1 MLLPILLAALAAP
14 PDLSA
19 VGVIVMARPETG
31 VALLRSGGRT
41 RAVRVGESAFGGRLI
56 SVATNQVVVE
66 FDGARLEVPLSGAP
80 PVVAQAPAAPAA
92 LFQPAGDA
100 PVAPRTFVRVD
111 FEKRLAAE
119 LQRILAETA
128 VAPVSQDGRTVG
140 VRLIR
145 VAQGTLLTE
154 VGLRPGDVLTSI
166 NGIPTD
172 SLPALMALW
181 PQLQGATDLRASVLR
196 DGRSVSLSLGLH

>member
-1 MLLPILLAALAAP
+1 MLLAILLTALAAP

-19 VGVIVMARPETG
+19 VGVIVTSRPESG
-31 VALLRSGGRT
+31 VALLRSAGRT
-41 RAVRVGESAFGGRLI
+41 RAVRVGESAFGGRL
-56 SVATNQVVVE
+56 VAVEPTRVVVE
-66 FDGARLEVPLSGAP
+66 FDGVRVDVALSGAP
-80 PVVAQAPAAPAA
+80 TVVQPPAAPDR
-92 LFQPAGDA
+92 LFQPAGEA
-100 PVAPRTFVRVD
+100 PPAPRAFVRVD

-128 VAPVSQDGRTVG
+128 VAPVSQDGRVVG

-166 NGIPTD
+166 NDIPTD

-181 PQLQGATDLRASVLR
+181 PQLQGASDLRASVLR
-196 DGRSVSLSLGLH
+196 DGRVVSLSLGLR